1 MYNLVSLDVLRRTKE
16 MGIRKIQGAS
26 VALIM
31 YMVSK
36 KFLIVL
42 LIASVIG
49 CTGGYYLSL
58 SLMDSIWDYFV
69 DIKAGMLISAVVI
82 LFGATVL
89 TIVWKIWRAALKNP
103 VDTLRYE

>member
-1 MYNLVSLDVLRRTKE
+1 

-26 VALIM
+26 VPLIM
-31 YMVSK
+31 YLVSK

-49 CTGGYYLSL
+49 SVGGYYLSK

-69 DIKAGMLISAVVI
+69 DIKPGMLLSAVAI
-82 LFGATVL
+82 LFGS
-89 TIVWKIWRAALKNP
+89 TIFTIIWKIWRAARRNP